1 MTALLIDHDDSF
13 TFNLRSWLKPL
24 FENVSVINHR
34 DLSKAKS
41 EINAQKFDLVVLSP
55 GPKSPQDYPHVQ
67 NFLSELNSSQAV
79 FGVCLGLQSMVHNL
93 GGAVTSYTPPLHG
106 KQSNLKIH
114 SATHSE
120 FENLKVARYHSLF
133 CNFDNTDFQS
143 LASTTDDNIS
153 MWLVAKNKKWMGVQ
167 FHPESFLTE
176 KPDLYLQS
184 LKKWMQS

>member
-24 FENVSVINHR
+24 FENVRVISHR

-41 EINAQKFDLVVLSP
+41 ELGQQKFNLIVLSP
-55 GPKSPQDYPHVQ
+55 GPKSPKDYPEVQ
-67 NFLSELNSSQAV
+67 KFLSELPNHQAV

-93 GGAVTSYTPPLHG
+93 GGEVNKYSPPLHG
-106 KQSNLKIH
+106 KQSSLK
-114 SATHSE
+114 THSISCND
-120 FENLKVARYHSLF
+120 FENLKVARYHSLI
-133 CNFDNTDFQS
+133 CNFNAADFENLASSHDDNTP
-143 LASTTDDNIS
+143 

-176 KPDLYLQS
+176 KADLHLMY
-184 LKKWMQS
+184 LKKWMQT